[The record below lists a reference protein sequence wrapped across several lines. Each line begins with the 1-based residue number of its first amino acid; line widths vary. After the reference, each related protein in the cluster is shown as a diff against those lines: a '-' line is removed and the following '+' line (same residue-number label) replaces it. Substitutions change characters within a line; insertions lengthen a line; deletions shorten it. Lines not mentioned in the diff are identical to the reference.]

1 MTTFGW
7 SIIKLLSTKNI
18 VHCYIL
24 LEQISILVLQQK
36 IINFLYLETKNLKVI
51 SMLQW
56 IVDEPL
62 KEMHSQIDSNTTKA
76 KLAAIKVG
84 SHSVEMQPGCG
95 GR

>member
-1 MTTFGW
+1 
-7 SIIKLLSTKNI
+7 
-18 VHCYIL
+18 
-24 LEQISILVLQQK
+24 
-36 IINFLYLETKNLKVI
+36 
-51 SMLQW
+51 MLQW